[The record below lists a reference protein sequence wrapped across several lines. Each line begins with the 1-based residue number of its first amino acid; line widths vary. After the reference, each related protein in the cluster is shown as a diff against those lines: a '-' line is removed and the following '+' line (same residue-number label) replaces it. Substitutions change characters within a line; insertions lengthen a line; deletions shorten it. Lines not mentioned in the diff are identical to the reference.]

1 MSGPRP
7 WAGPEGEVRPHL
19 RVMSWP
25 GQEMK
30 KYCLGRDIRLARS
43 DTEEEVRGE
52 MIKLVRK
59 ELMIYKLL
67 SAKLF
72 PDSWNVRWLNFI
84 VFGEFMTSMFT
95 WHKNVS
101 FLSKLFGL
109 SEKIPLMFAL
119 SPP

>member
-43 DTEEEVRGE
+43 DTQHITLDEREGRV
-52 MIKLVRK
+52 
-59 ELMIYKLL
+59 
-67 SAKLF
+67 
-72 PDSWNVRWLNFI
+72 DQ
-84 VFGEFMTSMFT
+84 
-95 WHKNVS
+95 VS
-101 FLSKLFGL
+101 
-109 SEKIPLMFAL
+109 
-119 SPP
+119 

>member
-43 DTEEEVRGE
+43 DTDQSDVRPERGE
-52 MIKLVRK
+52 R
-59 ELMIYKLL
+59 
-67 SAKLF
+67 
-72 PDSWNVRWLNFI
+72 
-84 VFGEFMTSMFT
+84 
-95 WHKNVS
+95 
-101 FLSKLFGL
+101 
-109 SEKIPLMFAL
+109 
-119 SPP
+119 